1 MAKTFPFSYKLETT
15 IIIISNKTLTK
26 KLEKDKKKDGVKV
39 PSVAEVLSSLL
50 VNPNRHASEKTII
63 IFKKNEKFE
72 YNCYRKK
79 ETHDVSDDDDS
90 DDGS

>member
-1 MAKTFPFSYKLETT
+1 M
-15 IIIISNKTLTK
+15 
-26 KLEKDKKKDGVKV
+26 KV

-63 IFKKNEKFE
+63 IFKKMKILN
-72 YNCYRKK
+72 YNRYRNK

-90 DDGS
+90 EDGR

>member
-1 MAKTFPFSYKLETT
+1 M
-15 IIIISNKTLTK
+15 
-26 KLEKDKKKDGVKV
+26 KV

-63 IFKKNEKFE
+63 IFKKMKNLN
-72 YNCYRKK
+72 YNRYRKK

>member
-1 MAKTFPFSYKLETT
+1 M
-15 IIIISNKTLTK
+15 
-26 KLEKDKKKDGVKV
+26 KV

-50 VNPNRHASEKTII
+50 VNPNRHASEKTITI
-63 IFKKNEKFE
+63 LKKKKILN
-72 YNCYRKK
+72 YNRYRKK